1 MKSKKIAAVVLGS
14 IVLAAGALPAMA
26 EVRKDASN
34 NVYING
40 LAPGSSHEISLD
52 GTPRTRTASANRCG
66 VAKVS
71 PSLAYSAATQIKLG
85 TSVSDIPNLPVLVPG
100 NCSSVN
106 GVYSSV
112 GAPSATRFKD
122 SIGAIYFQ
130 GLVPSSDQVVT
141 YPELSVGRNVAANAC
156 GYIKISSTPNS
167 PLTSASVIKFNGN
180 SYGTVG
186 SMSSAIAP
194 SCKKI
199 SETQSVMMIGIT
211 DRYNWGS

>member
-14 IVLAAGALPAMA
+14 IVLAASALPAMA
-26 EVRKDASN
+26 ETRKDALN

-52 GTPRTRTASANRCG
+52 GTPRTRTATANRCG

-71 PSLAYSAATQIKLG
+71 PSLAYSAATEIKLG
-85 TSVSDIPNLPVLVPG
+85 MIVSDIPSLPVLVPG

-106 GVYSSV
+106 GIYTSV
-112 GAPSATRFKD
+112 NAPSATKFKD

-130 GLVPSSDQVVT
+130 GLAPSSDQIVT
-141 YPELSVGRNVAANAC
+141 YPELSVGRNIAANAC
-156 GYIKISSTPNS
+156 GYIKISNTTSS
-167 PLTSASVIKFNGN
+167 PITSASVIRFNGN
-180 SYGTVG
+180 SYGTVDNM
-186 SMSSAIAP
+186 SMAIAP

-199 SETQSVMMIGIT
+199 SATQSVMMIGIT